1 MVLVEV
7 SSSIWLTPGRSN
19 IGTTHINDLVFVYLW
34 LRTRRAKRKAE
45 YCESN
50 ASDKAMQET
59 IEAELLTYLDESG
72 ANSAKSEIGTA
83 YNPPI

>member
-1 MVLVEV
+1 
-7 SSSIWLTPGRSN
+7 
-19 IGTTHINDLVFVYLW
+19 
-34 LRTRRAKRKAE
+34 
-45 YCESN
+45 
-50 ASDKAMQET
+50 MQET